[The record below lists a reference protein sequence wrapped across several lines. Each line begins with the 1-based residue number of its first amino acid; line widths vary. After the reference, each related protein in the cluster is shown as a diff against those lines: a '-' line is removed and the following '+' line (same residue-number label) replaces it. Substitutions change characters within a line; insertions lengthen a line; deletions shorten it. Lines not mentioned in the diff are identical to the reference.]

1 MQIGLQ
7 LFSVREAC
15 AEDLDGTIAEV
26 AGQGYAGVEPWTLHD
41 RSAASWRELLDA
53 NGLVACGWHVQ
64 LERLEQE
71 PEAMIEDARALG
83 LTRLVLASP
92 PWPDTLAGV
101 DETVARIS
109 KVAERLA
116 ADGIT
121 IGVHNH
127 GHELE
132 PRDGVTPLAR
142 VGAAPD
148 LFLELDTGWAY
159 RAGADPVAL
168 LREHAGHCPLV
179 HLKDEAGREGPSRAV
194 GEGVLPVPELVEAAR
209 ATGVEWLIVEQ
220 EDFEDE
226 TPLEATA
233 RCFTNLHRQLVGG

>member
-15 AEDLDGTIAEV
+15 AEDLDDTIAEV
-26 AGQGYAGVEPWTLHD
+26 AAQGYAGVEPWNLHG
-41 RSAASWRELLDA
+41 RPASAWRQLLDA
-53 NGLVACGWHVQ
+53 NGLAACGWHVQ
-64 LERLEQE
+64 LERLEQD
-71 PEAMIEDARALG
+71 PDAVVEDARALG

-92 PWPDTLAGV
+92 PWPETLAGV

-109 KVAERLA
+109 RAAERFA
-116 ADGIT
+116 TDGIAL
-121 IGVHNH
+121 GVHNH

-132 PRDGVTPLAR
+132 PREGVTPLAR
-142 VGAAPD
+142 VAAAPN

-168 LREHAGHCPLV
+168 LREHACPLV

-226 TPLEATA
+226 TPLQATA